1 LFSPDV
7 AIINTQEKAALG
19 AAFSCDSF
27 ITAVD
32 CVRTP
37 KKRIVA
43 LRAAILFLGC
53 RHSFVN

>member
-32 CVRTP
+32 CAENPRREWRRFAP
-37 KKRIVA
+37 
-43 LRAAILFLGC
+43 LFSSWVLLL
-53 RHSFVN
+53 S

>member
-19 AAFSCDSF
+19 AAFYCDSS

-32 CVRTP
+32 CVRREWRREAP
-37 KKRIVA
+37 
-43 LRAAILFLGC
+43 LFSSWVVGTVL
-53 RHSFVN
+53 